1 MCAGSLLSEVWRTLH
16 ELCPSSGQVFIQTN
30 KKFVS
35 EPLKKVAK
43 RDDTQAG
50 LRPECRLGPR
60 EQFNEISSLIDGGVV
75 YSNEP
80 ELLHQL
86 RHGRGGGGCEDN
98 DDDHVFRSHKGGL
111 MKTLPMFENK
121 NLRDLLPLKVRP
133 SKKTKLINPTQQIQ
147 DKQKNSWFMICSI
160 TQLEEPDEGCLR
172 PETGV
177 FCFQGGDARC
187 NENMV
192 RNPYLIIKLQYDF
205 IMTGTV
211 MEICT

>member
-1 MCAGSLLSEVWRTLH
+1 M
-16 ELCPSSGQVFIQTN
+16 
-30 KKFVS
+30 S
-35 EPLKKVAK
+35 EPPKKVAK

-86 RHGRGGGGCEDN
+86 RHGRGGGGDDN
-98 DDDHVFRSHKGGL
+98 DDDHDFRSHKGGL

-133 SKKTKLINPTQQIQ
+133 SNKTKLIDLTQQIQ
-147 DKQKNSWFMICSI
+147 DKQKNSCFMICSF

-192 RNPYLIIKLQYDF
+192 RALIIKLHYDF
-205 IMTGTV
+205 IMTGTI
-211 MEICT
+211 MEICI

>member
-1 MCAGSLLSEVWRTLH
+1 M
-16 ELCPSSGQVFIQTN
+16 
-30 KKFVS
+30 S
-35 EPLKKVAK
+35 EPPKKVAK

-86 RHGRGGGGCEDN
+86 RHGRGGDGGGGDN
-98 DDDHVFRSHKGGL
+98 DDDHDFRSHKGGL

-133 SKKTKLINPTQQIQ
+133 SKKTKLIDLTQQIQ
-147 DKQKNSWFMICSI
+147 DKQKNSCFMICSF

-192 RNPYLIIKLQYDF
+192 RALIIKLQNDV

>member
-1 MCAGSLLSEVWRTLH
+1 M
-16 ELCPSSGQVFIQTN
+16 
-30 KKFVS
+30 S
-35 EPLKKVAK
+35 EPPKKVAK

-86 RHGRGGGGCEDN
+86 RHGRGGGGDDN
-98 DDDHVFRSHKGGL
+98 DDDHDFRSHKGGL

-133 SKKTKLINPTQQIQ
+133 SNKTKLIDLTQQIQ
-147 DKQKNSWFMICSI
+147 DKQKNSCFMICSF

-192 RNPYLIIKLQYDF
+192 RALIIKLQNDV

>member
-1 MCAGSLLSEVWRTLH
+1 
-16 ELCPSSGQVFIQTN
+16 
-30 KKFVS
+30 
-35 EPLKKVAK
+35 VAK

-86 RHGRGGGGCEDN
+86 RHGRGGGGGGDGRGGDGGGGGN
-98 DDDHVFRSHKGGL
+98 DDDHDFRSHKGGL

-133 SKKTKLINPTQQIQ
+133 S
-147 DKQKNSWFMICSI
+147 
-160 TQLEEPDEGCLR
+160 
-172 PETGV
+172 
-177 FCFQGGDARC
+177 
-187 NENMV
+187 
-192 RNPYLIIKLQYDF
+192 
-205 IMTGTV
+205 
-211 MEICT
+211 

>member
-1 MCAGSLLSEVWRTLH
+1 M
-16 ELCPSSGQVFIQTN
+16 
-30 KKFVS
+30 
-35 EPLKKVAK
+35 AK

-86 RHGRGGGGCEDN
+86 RHGRGGGGDGGDGGGDGGGGGGDGDGGAGGGRGGDGDGGGEDN
-98 DDDHVFRSHKGGL
+98 DDDHDFRSHKGGL

-133 SKKTKLINPTQQIQ
+133 SKKTKLIDLPNRYKISR
-147 DKQKNSWFMICSI
+147 K
-160 TQLEEPDEGCLR
+160 
-172 PETGV
+172 
-177 FCFQGGDARC
+177 
-187 NENMV
+187 
-192 RNPYLIIKLQYDF
+192 
-205 IMTGTV
+205 TV
-211 MEICT
+211 VL

>member
-1 MCAGSLLSEVWRTLH
+1 M
-16 ELCPSSGQVFIQTN
+16 
-30 KKFVS
+30 S
-35 EPLKKVAK
+35 EPLKTVAK

-86 RHGRGGGGCEDN
+86 RHGRGRDGGGGGGGGDDN
-98 DDDHVFRSHKGGL
+98 DDDHNFRSHKGGL

-133 SKKTKLINPTQQIQ
+133 S
-147 DKQKNSWFMICSI
+147 
-160 TQLEEPDEGCLR
+160 
-172 PETGV
+172 
-177 FCFQGGDARC
+177 
-187 NENMV
+187 
-192 RNPYLIIKLQYDF
+192 
-205 IMTGTV
+205 
-211 MEICT
+211 

>member
-1 MCAGSLLSEVWRTLH
+1 LSVIRSGLH
-16 ELCPSSGQVFIQTN
+16 PDKQKIGVKAPKKSGNVRA
-30 KKFVS
+30 
-35 EPLKKVAK
+35 PKKVAK

-86 RHGRGGGGCEDN
+86 RHGRGGGGENVGAGRGGGGEDN
-98 DDDHVFRSHKGGL
+98 DDDHDFRSHKGGL

-133 SKKTKLINPTQQIQ
+133 SNKTKLIDLTQQIQ
-147 DKQKNSWFMICSI
+147 DKQKNSCFMICSF

-192 RNPYLIIKLQYDF
+192 RAPIIKLHYDF
-205 IMTGTV
+205 IMTGTI
-211 MEICT
+211 MEICI

>member
-1 MCAGSLLSEVWRTLH
+1 MCAGSLLSEVWRALH

-30 KKFVS
+30 KKLVS

-86 RHGRGGGGCEDN
+86 RHGRGGGGGGGGGDDN
-98 DDDHVFRSHKGGL
+98 DDDHDFRSHKGGL

-133 SKKTKLINPTQQIQ
+133 
-147 DKQKNSWFMICSI
+147 
-160 TQLEEPDEGCLR
+160 
-172 PETGV
+172 
-177 FCFQGGDARC
+177 
-187 NENMV
+187 
-192 RNPYLIIKLQYDF
+192 Y
-205 IMTGTV
+205 
-211 MEICT
+211 

>member
-1 MCAGSLLSEVWRTLH
+1 MSEPL
-16 ELCPSSGQVFIQTN
+16 
-30 KKFVS
+30 KKVAMS

-86 RHGRGGGGCEDN
+86 RHGRGGGGGDDN
-98 DDDHVFRSHKGGL
+98 DDDHDFRSHKGGL

-133 SKKTKLINPTQQIQ
+133 S
-147 DKQKNSWFMICSI
+147 
-160 TQLEEPDEGCLR
+160 
-172 PETGV
+172 
-177 FCFQGGDARC
+177 
-187 NENMV
+187 
-192 RNPYLIIKLQYDF
+192 
-205 IMTGTV
+205 
-211 MEICT
+211 